1 MLSAKS
7 LTLFR
12 FPFFAMGSPCEIQLY
27 AQSQKQAAQIAQ
39 MAMADAE
46 RLEQRYS
53 RYRPDSFLSNINR
66 IAHSGGSLAVDEETA
81 GLLNYAQACYEQSE
95 GLFDIT
101 SGLLRKAW
109 NFSSGQIPAQSKIDS
124 LLEKVGW
131 HKVVW
136 TAPTITFE
144 AGMELDF
151 GGIVKEYAADRLA
164 TLCWN
169 GGAHHGFVNLGGD
182 IRIIG
187 PQPSGEPWRIG
198 VRHPRNKGELHQLE
212 LHSGGVASSGDY
224 ERCIVVDGMRY
235 GHILNPK
242 TGWPV
247 QHLAAVTVV
256 ADLCVVAGSA
266 STMAMLQQE
275 RGPELLVDLGL
286 KHLWVDTQG
295 GVGGTL
301 PV

>member
-1 MLSAKS
+1 MSS
-7 LTLFR
+7 LALFR

-27 AQSQKQAAQIAQ
+27 AQNQKQAAQIAHI
-39 MAMADAE
+39 AIADAE

-53 RYRPDSFLSNINR
+53 RYRPDSLLSHINR
-66 IAHSGGSLAVDEETA
+66 IAQAGGSLAVDEETA
-81 GLLNYAQACYEQSE
+81 GLLNYAQACYEQSG

-109 NFSSGQIPAQSKIDS
+109 NFSSGQIPEQSTIER
-124 LLEKVGW
+124 LLEHVGW

-136 TAPTITFE
+136 EEPTIRFE

-169 GGAHHGFVNLGGD
+169 AGAHHGFVNLGGD

-187 PQPSGEPWRIG
+187 SQASGEPWRIG
-198 VRHPRNKGELHQLE
+198 VRHPRNKGELLQLE

-224 ERCIVVDGMRY
+224 ERCMVIDGVRY
-235 GHILNPK
+235 AHILNPK

-247 QHLAAVTVV
+247 QYLAAVTVL

>member
-1 MLSAKS
+1 MLSS
-7 LTLFR
+7 NITLFR

-27 AQSQKQAAQIAQ
+27 ARYQQLASHIAQ
-39 MAMADAE
+39 LAIADAE

-53 RYRPDSFLSNINR
+53 RYRADSLLSQINR
-66 IAHSGGSLAVDEETA
+66 VAQAGGSLEVDEETA
-81 GLLNYAQACYEQSE
+81 GLLNYAQTCYEQS
-95 GLFDIT
+95 GGMFDIT

-109 NFSSGQIPAQSKIDS
+109 NFSSGHVPAQAELDA
-124 LLEKVGW
+124 LLVHVGW
-131 HKVVW
+131 HKLVW
-136 TAPTITFE
+136 DAPTLSFPP
-144 AGMELDF
+144 GMELDF

-169 GGAHHGFVNLGGD
+169 AGAQHGFVNLGGD

-187 PQPSGEPWRIG
+187 PQPSGEPWRIAIK
-198 VRHPRNKGELHQLE
+198 HPRNPGELHRLE

-224 ERCIVVDGMRY
+224 ERCMVIDGVRY

-247 QHLAAVTVV
+247 QHLAAVTVI

-266 STMAMLQQE
+266 STMAILRQE
-275 RGPELLVDLGL
+275 RGPRFLEDLGL
-286 KHLWVDTQG
+286 EHLWVDAMGQM
-295 GVGGTL
+295 GGTL
-301 PV
+301 QA